1 MALEGIDH
9 RHLRGDLLKRVSRS
23 FYLSMRFLPAAMREP
38 VSLGYLLARA
48 SDTLADTA
56 QVPVAVR
63 VRCLEQFRDSVPE
76 TRPEFTDFY
85 AEVMRDFAPRQSH
98 DGERELL
105 QRLPDLFAW
114 LMRSSP
120 KNRGALIAVL
130 EEITQGQS
138 WDLAR
143 FGETD
148 RNGML
153 SCCENAEELETY
165 AYRVAG
171 SVGEFWTR
179 VGFANLGLRFAE
191 EEHSESLV
199 AAGIAMGKGLQL
211 VNILRDLSED
221 LGNGRCYLP
230 RSELKAA
237 GWSSEGSP
245 DPEVLLRV
253 SRAWMNRC
261 RNWLGQGWDYATRL
275 KGRRVR
281 FATVLPLILAEGT
294 LLRMEEAGASALER
308 KVKISRAEVRRAM
321 AEAIRFS
328 LFKSAQPKPSEGTV

>member
-63 VRCLEQFRDSVPE
+63 VHCLEQFRASVPE
-76 TRPEFTDFY
+76 TQPEFTDFY
-85 AEVMRDFAPRQSH
+85 AAVMRDFAPQQLH

-114 LMRSSP
+114 LMRSSS
-120 KNRGALIAVL
+120 KNREALIEVL
-130 EEITQGQS
+130 EEITRGQS
-138 WDLAR
+138 WDLER
-143 FGETD
+143 FGESE
-148 RNGML
+148 RNGTL
-153 SCCENAEELETY
+153 SCCESAEELETY

-179 VGFANLGLRFAE
+179 VGFANLGSRFAE
-191 EEHSESLV
+191 EEHCDQLV
-199 AAGIAMGKGLQL
+199 ADGIAMGKGLQL

-221 LGNGRCYLP
+221 LKNGRCYLP
-230 RSELKAA
+230 RTELEEA
-237 GWSSEGSP
+237 GWNGAGNP

-253 SRAWMNRC
+253 SQDWMEHC
-261 RNWLGQGWDYATRL
+261 RNWLGQGWNYAARL
-275 KGRRVR
+275 KGHRVR

-294 LLRMEEAGASALER
+294 LVRMEEAGALALET
-308 KVKISRAEVRRAM
+308 KVKISRAEVRLAM
-321 AEAIRFS
+321 GKAIRFS
-328 LFKSAQPKPSEGTV
+328 LFKSAQPKPPEETV